1 MNSSLE
7 STNERKRGNPSASI
21 EADDRAKN
29 IANNDIESSTDT
41 HREDLMM
48 CHHFQGTVQSKIWI
62 KILNKYD
69 M

>member
-7 STNERKRGNPSASI
+7 SINEGKRGNPSASF

-29 IANNDIESSTDT
+29 IANNDTEPSTDT

-48 CHHFQGTVQSKIWI
+48 CHHFQGRVPSKI
-62 KILNKYD
+62 
-69 M
+69 